1 MVIYC
6 ITIYNTM
13 SKFSNYSYIYIYT
26 LYMTFEIIFL
36 LDLPEALPSAIFDVQ
51 FI

>member
-13 SKFSNYSYIYIYT
+13 SKFSNHAYIYI

>member
-13 SKFSNYSYIYIYT
+13 SKFSNYSYIYI

-36 LDLPEALPSAIFDVQ
+36 LDLLEALPSAIFDVQ